1 MKVKRKIRLT
11 KIGKLVFGLLIIIL
25 VLLCIPTVVR
35 KINYNKLINIGYS
48 EASSSYIIKHK
59 LFKSIKDLDYI
70 ETLDKVIGSNNYKDS
85 NYDKYIAINYYDSDN
100 FSESINKF
108 IELGY
113 STTDINN
120 IISHGESKDIDEF
133 SNHEYV
139 ENISK
144 ILVKD
149 YAKVRLVDR
158 YIAYQY
164 ENFCAWTDANYYVGL
179 NFDLEPFTELSTY
192 NTYDPLMIVNKYHSV
207 TSDYDPGELT
217 TLSLDYSRD
226 GDAKLVPEVADAFIK
241 MADEAKKDGLILK
254 ARSAYRSYQDQ
265 QNLWNSY
272 SKAYSKERLYALVA
286 KPGFSEHQ
294 TGLALDIMSS
304 NGQKLFITT
313 KEYLWLKDNCYKY
326 GFIHRYP
333 DGKSDITGY
342 DIESWHYRYVGVEA
356 ATKMHDEG
364 LTFEEYYMYYLE
376 K

>member
-70 ETLDKVIGSNNYKDS
+70 ETLDKVIGSNNYKDG

-108 IELGY
+108 IDLGY

-120 IISHGESKDIDEF
+120 IISHGEGKDIDEF

-272 SKAYSKERLYALVA
+272 SKTYSKERLYALVA

>member
-70 ETLDKVIGSNNYKDS
+70 ETLDKVIGSNNYKDG

-108 IELGY
+108 IEMGY

-164 ENFCAWTDANYYVGL
+164 ENFCAWADANYYVGL

-226 GDAKLVPEVADAFIK
+226 GDAKLIPEVADAFIK

-272 SKAYSKERLYALVA
+272 SKTYSKERLYALVA

-333 DGKSDITGY
+333 DGKSNITGY

>member
-1 MKVKRKIRLT
+1 MKVKRKIKLT
-11 KIGKLVFGLLIIIL
+11 KIGKLVFGLLFLIL
-25 VLLCIPTVVR
+25 ILLCIPTVIR
-35 KINYNKLINIGYS
+35 RINYNKLVNIGYS
-48 EASSSYIIKHK
+48 DTTSSYVIKHK
-59 LFKSIKDLDYI
+59 LYKSIKDLEYNKS
-70 ETLDKVIGSNNYKDS
+70 LDKIIESNNYKDE
-85 NYDKYIAINYYDSDN
+85 NYDKYLSINYYESDKY
-100 FSESINKF
+100 SESVNKF

-113 STTDINN
+113 STEEINS
-120 IISHGESKDIDEF
+120 IINHGEAKDIDEF
-133 SNHEYV
+133 ASHEYV

-144 ILVKD
+144 ILAKD

-158 YIAYQY
+158 YLAYQY
-164 ENFCAWTDANYYVGL
+164 ENFCAWPDANYYVGL

-192 NTYDPLMIVNKYHSV
+192 NTYDLTMLVNKYHSV

-226 GDAKLVPEVADAFIK
+226 GDAKLVPEVAEAFIK
-241 MADEAKKDGLILK
+241 MADDAKKDGLILK

-265 QNLWNSY
+265 QSLWDNYAKS
-272 SKAYSKERLYALVA
+272 YSKERLYALVA

-294 TGLALDIMSS
+294 TGLALDVMAS
-304 NGQKLFITT
+304 NGQATFSTT

-356 ATKMHDEG
+356 ATKINEENIT
-364 LTFEEYYMYYLE
+364 LEEYYMYYVE